1 MNSLV
6 ATVNYGGRVTDDK
19 DKRLI
24 IALLLKYFTPDVIIY
39 FLLIDK
45 LINNLF

>member
-1 MNSLV
+1 VPYKALNSLV

-24 IALLLKYFTPDVIIY
+24 IALLKKYFTTEVISI
-39 FLLIDK
+39 FK
-45 LINNLF
+45 LH